1 MGLDVTAVVGGA
13 DTTEPHHQPTTGG
26 RSRRVTPEEELVDRG
41 EAGTPG
47 DPRHR
52 DRRTGRNP
60 RRVTSGWSSN
70 SLALATA
77 HLVSTLIGKMSFSYL
92 SFKGCFAK
100 FQYFDE
106 ITHFFHWGFNTL
118 K

>member
-1 MGLDVTAVVGGA
+1 MDVTAVEGGA

-26 RSRRVTPEEELVDRG
+26 RSRRVTPEEELVGRG

-60 RRVTSGWSSN
+60 R
-70 SLALATA
+70 
-77 HLVSTLIGKMSFSYL
+77 
-92 SFKGCFAK
+92 
-100 FQYFDE
+100 
-106 ITHFFHWGFNTL
+106 
-118 K
+118 